1 MIDFVEIYRAD
12 ESGRLALDAVIDDF
26 SSVIWEQTYFGVG
39 EFEIYAPATPASLSA
54 LKGGRYVRTPGGGDE
69 EIGIIE
75 RVEVT
80 TDPEEGAMIAA
91 SGRMAK
97 SILDRRIIYWPFYDA
112 GEGGN
117 GYIWHSNARTLKG
130 RVDGCAINL
139 VADNAAAPVNP
150 DPARLKGDRSLPVL
164 AFVDHVDNISHF
176 PETISVTT
184 EEGEEDAEKQVTYK
198 NLLDYTDALLEE
210 YGLGAYLWL
219 DRDRM
224 KLRYRVRKGAT
235 RTREDHPDGEPVI
248 FSQEMDNLTSTA
260 YAYDETAKKT
270 TALIGGEGEGTDRK
284 LAFAYE
290 WVSGME
296 RREVFVDASS
306 ITSEA
311 EEGAPAVSLEDYRKQ
326 LEAQGQQTISQSP
339 AEETLSG
346 EMDIT
351 NAAVAYR
358 EDFGVGDIVTLE
370 DSRLGLSKAVRILS
384 VTEVQDS
391 NGYQVKIE
399 YGDK

>member
-26 SSVIWEQTYFGVG
+26 SSVIWEQAYFGVG

-54 LKGGRYVRTPGGGDE
+54 LKGGRFVRTPGGGDE

-97 SILDRRIIYWPFYDA
+97 GILDRRIIYSPVFDP

-117 GYIWHSNARTLKG
+117 GYIWRCNARTLSG
-130 RVDGCAINL
+130 RVDACAAGL
-139 VADNAAAPVNP
+139 VRDNAAAAGNP
-150 DPARLKGDRSLPVL
+150 DPVHLRGDRTLPVMAWVAGADDL
-164 AFVDHVDNISHF
+164 SRF
-176 PETISVTT
+176 PETISVAT

-198 NLLDYTDALLEE
+198 NLLDYTDGLLEE

-224 KLRYRVRKGAT
+224 KLRYRVRKGAS
-235 RTREDHPDGEPVI
+235 RSREDHPDGEPVI
-248 FSQEMDNLTSTA
+248 FSQAMDNLTSTA
-260 YAYDETAKKT
+260 YAYDEAAKKT

-284 LAFAYE
+284 LAFAFE
-290 WVSGME
+290 WISGME

-311 EEGAPAVSLEDYRKQ
+311 EEGAPAVTMSDYRKQ
-326 LEAQGQQTISQSP
+326 LETQGQQTIRQSP

-351 NAAVAYR
+351 NAAVSYR